1 MSIQGRK
8 DAGDFEW
15 VNRYGTAKTADGQ
28 EQIDGTDLFLLG
40 NVMPH
45 SMGGINNTINW
56 KRFTFNVYFDY
67 ALGHSIYNYM
77 KTRMIQN
84 TLGYSNSNV
93 DVGLFNSTWRRPGD
107 GAGTARFFPNDAD
120 YGNRNY
126 SRASDW
132 NVEDASYL
140 CLRDASIYYDL
151 PDKWARF
158 LHMKKFTVGITGN
171 TLYYFTRVSG
181 AISPETGIAT
191 DSDAGMYSSTNNANS
206 NGNLL
211 PSTRKILF
219 NVKITF

>member
-1 MSIQGRK
+1 M
-8 DAGDFEW
+8 GDFEW

-28 EQIDGTDLFLLG
+28 EQIDATDYFLLG

-45 SMGGINNTINW
+45 SIGGINNTINW
-56 KRFTFNVYFDY
+56 KRFTFNIYFDY

-77 KTRMIQN
+77 KTRMVQN

-93 DVGLFNSTWRRPGD
+93 DVGLFNDTWRYPGD
-107 GAGTARFFPNDAD
+107 NAGTARFFPNDAD

-126 SRASDW
+126 SRGSDW
-132 NVEDASYL
+132 NVEKADYL
-140 CLRDASIYYDL
+140 CLRDASVYYDL

-181 AISPETGIAT
+181 GISPETGIAT
-191 DSDAGMYSSTNNANS
+191 GSDASMYSSTNNANS
-206 NGNLL
+206 DGNLL

-219 NVKITF
+219 NIKITF